1 MMSKMHVFAGL
12 IAALSCSAVDAQTS
26 VPMEEVLTND
36 TVLSLA
42 AAGIPDEALVAKI
55 KASKGK
61 YDTSTSNILMLKQK
75 GLSGPVIAAM
85 IGAADAASKPALSL
99 DAADPMIPHPAGV
112 YFASPDGG
120 QKMVVMQPTVSSQ
133 AKTGGIFGYALTG
146 GLASMSI
153 KAAIPGSTATLTTS
167 KTPTFYFFFDDSN
180 PGTAT
185 QTSAWLAGS
194 ASVVKS
200 PSEFSLV
207 QLMEKKGRREA
218 RVGSANIAGAKT
230 GIMDKDR
237 IEFTYEQVRQGV
249 FKVAPK
255 QPLEPGQYGFVYSV
269 AGAAGGALTARVYD
283 FGVR

>member
-1 MMSKMHVFAGL
+1 MTKLFLLASA
-12 IAALSCSAVDAQTS
+12 IAALAGGVANAQNAVSTD
-26 VPMEEVLTND
+26 EILTND

-42 AAGIPDEALVAKI
+42 AAGIPDEAIVAKI

-61 YDTSTSNILMLKQK
+61 YETSTSNILTLKQK

-85 IGAADAASKPALSL
+85 ISSAELAAAPAMSM

-112 YFASPDGG
+112 YFSDGSSA
-120 QKMVVMQPTVSSQ
+120 KMVVMQPTVSTQ

-153 KAAIPGSTATLTTS
+153 KAAIPGSAATLNTS

-180 PGTAT
+180 PGTAA

-249 FKVAPK
+249 FRVTPK
-255 QPLEPGQYGFVYSV
+255 QPLPPGQYGFVYSV

-283 FGVR
+283 FGVK

>member
-1 MMSKMHVFAGL
+1 MTKLFLLASA
-12 IAALSCSAVDAQTS
+12 IAALAGGVANAQNAVSTD
-26 VPMEEVLTND
+26 EILTND

-42 AAGIPDEALVAKI
+42 AAGIPDEAIVAKI

-61 YDTSTSNILMLKQK
+61 YETSTSNILTLKQK

-85 IGAADAASKPALSL
+85 ISSAELAAAPAMSM

-112 YFASPDGG
+112 YFSDGSSA
-120 QKMVVMQPTVSSQ
+120 KMVVMQPTVSTQ

-153 KAAIPGSTATLTTS
+153 KAAIPGSAATLNTG

-180 PGTAT
+180 PGTAA

-249 FKVAPK
+249 FRVTPK
-255 QPLEPGQYGFVYSV
+255 QPLPPGQYGFVYSV

-283 FGVR
+283 FGVK

>member
-1 MMSKMHVFAGL
+1 MSRNYLLACIL
-12 IAALSCSAVDAQTS
+12 AALSGSSVQAQTS
-26 VPMEEVLTND
+26 SGTDEVLTTE

-55 KASKGK
+55 KASKGM
-61 YDTSTSNILMLKQK
+61 YDTSTANILTLKQK

-85 IGAADAASKPALSL
+85 IGAADIASKPAMSM

-112 YFASPDGG
+112 YFVSPEPDH
-120 QKMVVMQPTVSSQ
+120 KMVVMQPTVSSQ

-153 KAAIPGSTATLTTS
+153 KAAIPGSAAALSTS
-167 KTPTFYFFFDDSN
+167 KQPTFYFFFDDSN
-180 PGTAT
+180 PGTAA

-237 IEFTYEQVRQGV
+237 IEFNYEQVRQGV
-249 FKVAPK
+249 FKVTPK
-255 QPLEPGQYGFVYSV
+255 QPLEAGQYGFVYSV

-283 FGVR
+283 FGVK

>member
-1 MMSKMHVFAGL
+1 MFKLHITACFFA
-12 IAALSCSAVDAQTS
+12 AALCSPVHAQT
-26 VPMEEVLTND
+26 PARPDEVLNNETI
-36 TVLSLA
+36 LSLA

-55 KASKGK
+55 KASKGN
-61 YDTSTSNILMLKQK
+61 YDTSTSNILTLKQK

-85 IGAADAASKPALSL
+85 ISAADAASKPAMSL

-112 YFASPDGG
+112 YFASPDAG

-153 KAAIPGSTATLTTS
+153 KAAIPGSAATLMTG
-167 KTPTFYFFFDDSN
+167 KNPTFYFFFDDSN
-180 PGTAT
+180 PGTAA

-237 IEFTYEQVRQGV
+237 IEFNYEQVRQGV
-249 FKVAPK
+249 FKVTPK

-283 FGVR
+283 FGVK